1 MKCPNIL
8 QTRPLNEYQGTPHLP
23 WPPRC
28 EQLPVARGYRVGSPW
43 LTESEVSGIIGRELV
58 FPIDPTSH
66 SAAVLTYAASKL
78 QALGSVPR
86 NLSYVQHLEHET
98 KGSPI
103 LIFVS

>member
-43 LTESEVSGIIGRELV
+43 LTESEVSG
-58 FPIDPTSH
+58 
-66 SAAVLTYAASKL
+66 
-78 QALGSVPR
+78 
-86 NLSYVQHLEHET
+86 N
-98 KGSPI
+98 
-103 LIFVS
+103 